1 MKIVKING
9 ADIYIDGG
17 SYGFWF
23 DCEDGNK
30 YEFFIKRDLSE
41 GSKNDYLPPVICQN
55 RYTRNSV
62 VKEFEWLEAQDYL
75 SKINYE
81 DTHFEAL
88 VEIVKNNGKY
98 RLK

>member
-30 YEFFIKRDLSE
+30 YEFFIKRDLS
-41 GSKNDYLPPVICQN
+41 KD
-55 RYTRNSV
+55 
-62 VKEFEWLEAQDYL
+62 
-75 SKINYE
+75 
-81 DTHFEAL
+81 
-88 VEIVKNNGKY
+88 
-98 RLK
+98 

>member
-23 DCEDGNK
+23 DCEDGK
-30 YEFFIKRDLSE
+30 EYEFFIKRDLS
-41 GSKNDYLPPVICQN
+41 KNSESDYHLPIICQN
-55 RYTRNSV
+55 RYTKNSV
-62 VKEFEWLEAQDYL
+62 IKELEWLEAGNYL

-81 DTHFEAL
+81 DKHFEIL
-88 VEIVKNNGKY
+88 MEIVKNYEKY
-98 RLK
+98 TL